1 MWSVAVCSTAPRP
14 RSAPTSEVLADFRP
28 SAKTY
33 RIAEGE
39 SIMAQGAMPR
49 SWRERRAL
57 AEFSLHD
64 PLPFVDVESDATLT
78 HLTKAMAEELDEL
91 GVTRLDVSV
100 VRGPNR
106 LLTRAI
112 AKWVYTRVDEEGR
125 PLYGGVRYLSRFQSH
140 ECWAVFNGAVV
151 GTVRTSPITLFDSE
165 LTTVARDFG
174 ITLHWWRRRVSGP
187 VYCASSAA
195 TSRNASL
202 RRLVRA
208 ARSSGS
214 RTNSAWGEGWNV
226 LTTVRLRS
234 CSMPGARRSSRRH
247 A

>member
-1 MWSVAVCSTAPRP
+1 MPQLSTEEFPATAFRVG
-14 RSAPTSEVLADFRP
+14 RASGVIHFTEIDAIDAEILQGNRFDVVGGGVLYCATTKAGAYKEVLADFRP

-39 SIMAQGAMPR
+39 SIMAQGSMPR
-49 SWRERRAL
+49 SWREKRAL

-165 LTTVARDFG
+165 LTTAARDFG
-174 ITLHWWRRRVSGP
+174 ITLH
-187 VYCASSAA
+187 
-195 TSRNASL
+195 
-202 RRLVRA
+202 
-208 ARSSGS
+208 
-214 RTNSAWGEGWNV
+214 
-226 LTTVRLRS
+226 
-234 CSMPGARRSSRRH
+234 
-247 A
+247 